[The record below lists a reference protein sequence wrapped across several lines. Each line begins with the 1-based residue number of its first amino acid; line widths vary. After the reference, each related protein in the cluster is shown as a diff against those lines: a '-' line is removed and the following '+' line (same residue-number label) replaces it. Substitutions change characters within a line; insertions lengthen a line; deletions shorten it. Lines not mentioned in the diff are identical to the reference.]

1 MNATTLDHDPVRT
14 DAPVRRDDGEYEHL
28 VPLLAELSTLAGDDP
43 RRDDLRERLVAGY
56 WPLAA
61 NLARRYAHRGE
72 SLEDLRQ
79 VALLGLVQAIDHF
92 QPERGTGFL
101 AYAVPTIRGE
111 LRRHFRDRGWAMRV
125 PRRIKDLHVSVH
137 SVLGELSQDL
147 GRAPK
152 PSEIARRL
160 DLPVNDVVECLD
172 AGQAYRC
179 DSLDKTLG
187 EDPGE
192 DQKLGDLLGAEDP
205 ELELVEDTQAL
216 RPMLAQ
222 LPARERRILML
233 RFYANLTQTQIAQR
247 VGLSQMHVS
256 RLLSQT
262 LDQLR
267 QQLRAA

>member
-1 MNATTLDHDPVRT
+1 MNATTLDHKPART
-14 DAPVRRDDGEYEHL
+14 TVPGRRDDGEYEYL
-28 VPLLAELSTLAGDDP
+28 VPLLAELATLAGDDP
-43 RRDDLRERLVAGY
+43 RREGLRERLVAGY
-56 WPLAA
+56 RPLAY

-72 SLEDLRQ
+72 SLEDLGQ

-137 SVLGELSQDL
+137 AVVGELSQEL
-147 GRAPK
+147 GRAPR
-152 PSEIARRL
+152 PGEIAGRL
-160 DLPVNDVVECLD
+160 DVPVEQVVECLD
-172 AGQAYRC
+172 AGRAYRC

-187 EDPGE
+187 EDSGD

-205 ELELVEDTQAL
+205 GLELVEDTQAL
-216 RPMLAQ
+216 RPMLAE

-247 VGLSQMHVS
+247 IGLSQMHVS

-262 LDQLR
+262 LGQLR
-267 QQLRAA
+267 QQLRPA